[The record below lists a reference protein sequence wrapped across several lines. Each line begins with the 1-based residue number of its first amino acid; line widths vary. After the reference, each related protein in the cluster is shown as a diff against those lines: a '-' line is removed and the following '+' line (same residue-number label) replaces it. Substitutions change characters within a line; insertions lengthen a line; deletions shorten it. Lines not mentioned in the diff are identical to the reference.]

1 MWKQI
6 KGNMSNLE
14 VSSAGVGA
22 MDGINA
28 SPEALEVLR
37 GEGIDFSRHRS
48 RALTSE
54 MVKRAWQIFT
64 MTRAQK
70 NFILA
75 NFPEA
80 AGKVWI
86 MQEYAFGMDR
96 GDISDPYGM
105 GIETYR
111 LAAGEIKNA
120 LRKIIVNLDDLE
132 EKPG

>member
-1 MWKQI
+1 MCKHI
-6 KGNMSNLE
+6 TGNTLNIE

-22 MDGINA
+22 VDGMSA
-28 SPEALEVLR
+28 SSEALEILR
-37 GEGIDFSRHRS
+37 EEGIDFSRHRS
-48 RALTSE
+48 RALSPE
-54 MVKRAWQIFT
+54 MVRIAGNIFT

-80 AGKVWI
+80 EGKVWI
-86 MQEYAFGMDR
+86 IQEYAFGKDR

-105 GIETYR
+105 GIEIYR
-111 LAAGEIKNA
+111 QAADEIKNA
-120 LRKIIVNLDDLE
+120 LRRIIVNLDSIE